1 MVTVDLFLQTRRR
14 PPPPYEDFPAA
25 DFVWVGPKRRAG
37 VLRKTAGSACG
48 QVLPTCET
56 HKLVH
61 CCAKPVQ
68 RFVRYLRLPP
78 PPPPPGGKSQPANT
92 TKTRLEHQRTAAA
105 PSPTERDP
113 ETVTGPG
120 RTRAPPRGSV
130 CDGCAEMIGET
141 ISE

>member
-68 RFVRYLRLPP
+68 RFVRYLRPPPHHHPREERASRQIPRKPGWSTKGQRPLLPP
-78 PPPPPGGKSQPANT
+78 PSVTPKPLQAQVGRELHLG
-92 TKTRLEHQRTAAA
+92 
-105 PSPTERDP
+105 DP
-113 ETVTGPG
+113 CVMAV
-120 RTRAPPRGSV
+120 RR
-130 CDGCAEMIGET
+130 
-141 ISE
+141 